1 MVPEYGD
8 MSMTMLVILKRAPHW
23 DSSMEKSWGSEPDRK
38 VVSRYSLLTHWSE
51 IKSHHAEYL
60 SKFSK
65 TTIELAA
72 YDFKKALTATRL
84 MLDLS
89 NASSWQKEE
98 WILEAKDTVDTVSTQ
113 VVAEHSMTNLIISRL
128 EQ

>member
-1 MVPEYGD
+1 
-8 MSMTMLVILKRAPHW
+8 MTMLVIVKRSPHW

-51 IKSHHAEYL
+51 IKAHHAEYL

-72 YDFKKALTATRL
+72 YNFKKALTATKYATFISKL
-84 MLDLS
+84 IVDGFKLLQ
-89 NASSWQKEE
+89 SWTCKV
-98 WILEAKDTVDTVSTQ
+98 LEAYHWKLT
-113 VVAEHSMTNLIISRL
+113 HPYG
-128 EQ
+128 EQLRAKLDGPAVY